1 MMQEFA
7 KVAVAGAVANNVNS
21 LFANKAPGIASQGGP
36 AGGPKGAY
44 AVASSDGGNQTVNT
58 IDVDPA
64 ELHTMQQWA
73 NKLRTINIGVCALL
87 MISAF
92 FSLGS
97 NDLTQVFIALYVWF
111 FAGLLCCYEL
121 GLSAITQFIAINFG
135 FMYNSY
141 PRKIFVILVAI
152 LCFGLGLFGKIAMG
166 LLLGSECCYAYVQYK
181 HPKFE
186 KYMKMTHLYGSA
198 VSISNAVEQTV

>member
-7 KVAVAGAVANNVNS
+7 KVAVAGAVANNVNTMFS
-21 LFANKAPGIASQGGP
+21 NKATGISAPGGP
-36 AGGPKGAY
+36 AGAKGAY
-44 AVASSDGGNQTVNT
+44 AVASSDGGNPTVNA

-87 MISAF
+87 MIASF

-97 NDLTQVFIALYVWF
+97 NDLTTVFIALYVWF

-121 GLSAITQFIAINFG
+121 GLAAITQFIAINFG